1 MLVPA
6 LAGLAV
12 EEYAPNAIKKAV
24 VGVGHASK
32 QQIEYMVKLQLP
44 KIQLKS
50 IDSTDAMAVAICH
63 ANHLRNSMKMQKKN
77 SVLYLIMIGR
87 ISGKLN
93 YVSADHILVDVSGVG
108 YILHVTQTTLT
119 NLPKLGNTVSLFT
132 ELVVKEDLLQ
142 LVGFIT
148 VTEKEWYKLLISVQ
162 GVGSKAALALLSQ
175 LPISSISRAILLEDT
190 TTITSVQGI
199 GPKIAKR
206 LVVELKSK
214 VPSMMKFNDEYDL
227 ASNNLNSALGLS
239 LIHI

>member
-1 MLVPA
+1 
-6 LAGLAV
+6 
-12 EEYAPNAIKKAV
+12 
-24 VGVGHASK
+24 
-32 QQIEYMVKLQLP
+32 
-44 KIQLKS
+44 
-50 IDSTDAMAVAICH
+50 
-63 ANHLRNSMKMQKKN
+63 
-77 SVLYLIMIGR
+77 MIGR

-142 LVGFIT
+142 LIGFIT

-227 ASNNLNSALGLS
+227 ASNNLNSALGNTSNKIDKNSLDKSFSKNDISQKEIDAISALNNLGYSQLDSTQVIAKIINSSEDELNVEDLIRLS
-239 LIHI
+239 LKTLVSKG

>member
-1 MLVPA
+1 
-6 LAGLAV
+6 
-12 EEYAPNAIKKAV
+12 
-24 VGVGHASK
+24 
-32 QQIEYMVKLQLP
+32 
-44 KIQLKS
+44 
-50 IDSTDAMAVAICH
+50 
-63 ANHLRNSMKMQKKN
+63 
-77 SVLYLIMIGR
+77 MIGR

-142 LVGFIT
+142 LIGFIT

-199 GPKIAKR
+199 RPKIAKR
-206 LVVELKSK
+206 LVVELKSR
-214 VPSMMKFNDEYDL
+214 VPSMMKFNNEHDFS
-227 ASNNLNSALGLS
+227 SNNLNSALGNASNKIDKNSLDKSFSKNDISQKEIDAISALNNLGYSQLDSTQVIAKIINSSEDELNVEDLIRLS
-239 LIHI
+239 LKTLVSKG

>member
-1 MLVPA
+1 
-6 LAGLAV
+6 
-12 EEYAPNAIKKAV
+12 
-24 VGVGHASK
+24 
-32 QQIEYMVKLQLP
+32 
-44 KIQLKS
+44 
-50 IDSTDAMAVAICH
+50 
-63 ANHLRNSMKMQKKN
+63 
-77 SVLYLIMIGR
+77 MIGR

-227 ASNNLNSALGLS
+227 ASNNLNSALGNTSNKIDKNSLDKSFSKNDISQIEIDAISALNNLGYSQLDSTQVIAKIINSSEDELNVEDLIRLS
-239 LIHI
+239 LKTLVSKG